1 MAGNKRFGKKDKQRR
16 HFEGDT
22 FCAFFLIAAF
32 QRAVLQHEQI
42 TKRLQ
47 VKALRLRQQQVLIFF
62 YLLKCPIMEEKK
74 QKTNLKKN
82 TFGKAEEKYPSFI
95 NLKKITN
102 VASPNWS
109 IAF

>member
-16 HFEGDT
+16 HLEGDT

-62 YLLKCPIMEEKK
+62 LPAQVSNHGRKETKK
-74 QKTNLKKN
+74 KFNKN